1 MMYNQ
6 YQNNNV
12 CDLDSI
18 SVHDIEFD
26 LGNGSGNQCYGQFT
40 YGDYLQELQE
50 LEQGR
55 TPMKIDRQQQIP
67 RDLTNLHYVHGVGL
81 PIEQQPPGLP
91 TQRGQPTISL
101 MVDPNTNMPVQIPG
115 ATRGSVQTMGPPH
128 PSIAYMA
135 MPQPQVMPQPHPQH
149 IYQRQEMQHH
159 TLMQQQKYVHD
170 KGKENGTPGQK
181 IFPKPVFSY
190 SCLIAMALRNSD
202 QGSLPVS
209 EIYKYMQSR
218 FPYFK
223 TAPDGW
229 KNSVRHNLSLNKAFC
244 KLERPDGTSQRK
256 GCLWSLKPEKREQ
269 LRREIR
275 KWKKKHPEAIKAS
288 MANPDDL
295 SVSSDSLDDDSL
307 DDTKTPSPEHIV
319 PDGNITDTDQP
330 PSPMLADKVKCE
342 VKEEPYDEA
351 AVENAAKEL
360 FGNDLLFNQEDLHN
374 EEFWNELIETS
385 ENSSSI
391 VQLEGQK
398 FLTDDLVEMESSIK
412 MEAPSPGSS
421 FFSSAAS
428 HPGLT
433 GSIVY

>member
-1 MMYNQ
+1 MNKMYNQ

-26 LGNGSGNQCYGQFT
+26 LGSSNACYGQFT

-55 TPMKIDRQQQIP
+55 TPMKIDRQQAIP
-67 RDLTNLHYVHGVGL
+67 RDLTNLHFIHSVGL
-81 PIEQQPPGLP
+81 PIEQQPVVS
-91 TQRGQPTISL
+91 RQPTISL
-101 MVDPNTNMPVQIPG
+101 MVDPNTNMPVQIPSSRS
-115 ATRGSVQTMGPPH
+115 TVQSIPH
-128 PSIAYMA
+128 QNIAYMT
-135 MPQPQVMPQPHPQH
+135 MPQPQVIPQPHPQH
-149 IYQRQEMQHH
+149 IYQRQDLQHH
-159 TLMQQQKYVHD
+159 NLMQQQKYVHD

-307 DDTKTPSPEHIV
+307 DETKTPSPEHIV

-330 PSPMLADKVKCE
+330 ASPMLADKVKSE
-342 VKEEPYDEA
+342 IKEEPFDEA

-360 FGNDLLFNQEDLHN
+360 FGNDLLFNQDDLHN

-385 ENSSSI
+385 ENSNSI
-391 VQLEGQK
+391 SLEGQK

-421 FFSSAAS
+421 FFSSAA
-428 HPGLT
+428 HPPNMP

>member
-1 MMYNQ
+1 MYNQ

-18 SVHDIEFD
+18 SVHDIDFD

-91 TQRGQPTISL
+91 GQRGQPTISL

-115 ATRGSVQTMGPPH
+115 AARGSVQTMGPPH

-360 FGNDLLFNQEDLHN
+360 FGNDLLFNQDDLHN

>member
-1 MMYNQ
+1 VMYNQ

-81 PIEQQPPGLP
+81 PIEQQPTGLP